1 MENREAVR
9 HAREMAGLPPLPPVQ
24 SPPQFPNLSRLSSSD
39 EEQDQSHK
47 HHYEQPDD
55 QQYGHS
61 YEPFSQYYGYP
72 QGQHFEQP
80 PRQQDLGAEI
90 HSTEA
95 DPQVQAALFRTYS
108 RRPHPSTDQPGSST
122 SAGATPPRRSTRFT
136 SHNHVAGR
144 ARVDSDND
152 E

>member
-1 MENREAVR
+1 M
-9 HAREMAGLPPLPPVQ
+9 P
-24 SPPQFPNLSRLSSSD
+24 RLSSSN
-39 EEQDQSHK
+39 EEQDQPHE
-47 HHYEQPDD
+47 HHYEHPDD
-55 QQYGHS
+55 QQYGPS

-90 HSTEA
+90 HSIEA

-108 RRPHPSTDQPGSST
+108 KRPRPSTDQLGPSTLARASSPRC
-122 SAGATPPRRSTRFT
+122 SACFT
-136 SHNHVAGR
+136 SHTHVAGR
-144 ARVDSDND
+144 ARVDSDSD